1 MQCKCILW
9 LYTVVIVIHIGVTN
23 GGMKMSNYDRAHDDF
38 ELALGACTSYNNY
51 FTQKAFDEAIAMGK
65 RFAAVVMAFPAS
77 ERAAEIE
84 TLVEIAWDAGD
95 LQFSEHLSEVA
106 IAEYAFVQ
114 EVALD
119 RIAQASTGAV
129 S

>member
-1 MQCKCILW
+1 M
-9 LYTVVIVIHIGVTN
+9 T
-23 GGMKMSNYDRAHDDF
+23 MSNYDRAHDDF

-65 RFAAVVMAFPAS
+65 RFAAAVMAFPAS

-84 TLVEIAWDAGD
+84 TLVEMAWDAGD
-95 LQFSEHLSEVA
+95 LHFSEHLSEVA